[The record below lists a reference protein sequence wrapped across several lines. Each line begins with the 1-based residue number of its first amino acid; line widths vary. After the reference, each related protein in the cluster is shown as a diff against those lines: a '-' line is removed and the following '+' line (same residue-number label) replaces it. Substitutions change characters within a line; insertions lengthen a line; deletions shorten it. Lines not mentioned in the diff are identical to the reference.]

1 MREGEEVT
9 LGLIE
14 SENSGLILTELYIIN
29 IIHE

>member
-1 MREGEEVT
+1 MREREEVT